1 MSVNSGEAQATTLK
15 SAAPMRLHS
24 LATELLIMYQR
35 ILVAVDGSHSSDL
48 ALSQAIIVAKAMGA
62 EVRAVFVA
70 DDSDL
75 FFEVAHV
82 DNEALMKKIASFGSD
97 VLNAASKRLTEAGI
111 RCSSRLFEKPISPGK
126 ISATIVAEADT
137 WSADLI
143 VLGTHGRRGIKR
155 IVMGSV
161 SEGVVSKT
169 FRPILLIHCEAK
181 D

>member
-1 MSVNSGEAQATTLK
+1 
-15 SAAPMRLHS
+15 
-24 LATELLIMYQR
+24 MYQR
-35 ILVAVDGSHSSDL
+35 ILVAIDGSHSADL
-48 ALSQAIIVAKAMGA
+48 ALGQAITVAKATGA

-75 FFEVAHV
+75 FFEVSHI
-82 DNEALMKKIASFGSD
+82 DNDTLMKNIAAYGSD
-97 VLNAASKRLTEAGI
+97 TLKAASTRLTEAGI
-111 RCSSRLFEKPISPGK
+111 RCSIRLFDKPISPGK

-137 WSADLI
+137 WNADLI
-143 VLGTHGRRGIKR
+143 VLGTHGRRGIRR

-169 FRPILLIHCEAK
+169 LRPILLVRSEAK